1 MKVSAIICEYNPL
14 HNGHVYHIQE
24 TRRKG
29 ATHIVCLLSSS
40 FVQRGDVALL
50 NKFDRAQLAV
60 KAGADLVLELPT
72 PFSCAAAET
81 YASGAVSLLN
91 QLGIVDELSFGCSTG
106 DPESMALLTEASL
119 STTQIYGDR
128 IQERMK
134 QGDSYPAAV
143 WEIVRQR
150 YGTQVAEKMSDSN
163 NLLAIE
169 YMKAIKRQK
178 AAFSALTVQ
187 RICVMHDSN
196 QTNGHFASASFI
208 RQSLM
213 NDDFSC
219 TDFMPDFTARMLAER
234 ITEGRTATVKQL
246 ERAAL
251 YCMRTISEQELLAL
265 PDMNE
270 PLARRFLAARNAN
283 TLDDMLA
290 QVKTKCYTMSRIRRI
305 VMCALLGIRKE
316 ILLLQPPY
324 ARVLAFNERGRELMG
339 MAQKKSH
346 IPIHTS
352 LAKLR
357 ESGRA
362 AEVFVGL
369 EERASHV
376 YGLAQHTISS
386 AEEDFRA
393 RIILENYEKVPA
405 GGLTGSV
412 RKRGLFREHLEFMD
426 TMEADT

>member
-14 HNGHVYHIQE
+14 HNGHVHHIQE

-29 ATHIVCLLSSS
+29 ATHIICLLSSN

-60 KAGADLVLELPT
+60 RAGADLVLELPT
-72 PFSCAAAET
+72 SFSCAAAET
-81 YASGAVSLLN
+81 YASGAVSLLR

-106 DPESMALLTEASL
+106 DLESMILLTDASL
-119 STTQIYGDR
+119 STTQIYGSR

-150 YGTQVAEKMSDSN
+150 YGAQVAEKMSDPI

-169 YMKAIKRQK
+169 YMKAMRRQNVS
-178 AAFSALTVQ
+178 FSALTVQ
-187 RICVMHDSN
+187 RLCVMHDST
-196 QTNGHFASASFI
+196 QTSRHFASASFI
-208 RQSLM
+208 RQSLLK
-213 NDDFSC
+213 NDFSC
-219 TDFMPDFTARMLAER
+219 TDFMPSFTADMLSRR
-234 ITEGRTATVKQL
+234 ISEGRTATVKQL
-246 ERAAL
+246 ERVAL
-251 YCMRTISEQELLAL
+251 YRMRTISEQELLKL

-270 PLARRFLAARNAN
+270 PLAKRFLAARNAN
-283 TLDDMLA
+283 TLDDMLM
-290 QVKTKCYTMSRIRRI
+290 QVKTKCYTLSRIRRI

-316 ILLLQPPY
+316 ILLLDPPY

-339 MAQKKSH
+339 IAQKKSH

-357 ESGRA
+357 DTGRT
-362 AEVFVGL
+362 AEVFVEQ

-376 YGLAQHTISS
+376 YGLAQRTISS

-393 RIILENYEKVPA
+393 RIILESHEKVPA
-405 GGLTGSV
+405 GGLGGAV
-412 RKRGLFREHLEFMD
+412 HKRGLFGEHIEFTD
-426 TMEADT
+426 TMEEDE